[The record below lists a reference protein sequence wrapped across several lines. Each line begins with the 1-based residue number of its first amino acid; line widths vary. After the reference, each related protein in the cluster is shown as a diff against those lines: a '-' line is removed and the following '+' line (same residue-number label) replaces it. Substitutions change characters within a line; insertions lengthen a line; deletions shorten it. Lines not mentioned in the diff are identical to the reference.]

1 MNSLFIQRGTSPART
16 GVFAHVSYT
25 FRSHLYRTS
34 RTTTSGRP
42 AFTQRSSSFAPR
54 SRSLTPISSSHAQ
67 HKALGG
73 DVLVFPAALSGANNP
88 GKAAHVAVEVFW
100 DLDNICPSAKVVHE
114 DIWRVRQAVSRFGE
128 IVNLNA
134 YANRTSIAG
143 VKAWTTVLTQEEE
156 KAVHTSERI
165 SADGQHPKDA
175 GTQDQGLCSSAR
187 TPLVP
192 SVLAPSA
199 GFAPRE
205 RADSKNMRNARRA
218 NARAASTR
226 SATSRMKERTDQRS
240 RWAQELAA
248 SWQHERVLSMEAL
261 RITVVPTI
269 RQAADKALKREV
281 HALLEEVLHDGGV
294 AAVAST
300 YVCIVSNDTGMAP
313 LIKEVHMLGA
323 KPLVISNNK
332 TLRPLAIASS
342 SWRDLGTWIYHS
354 DN

>member
-1 MNSLFIQRGTSPART
+1 
-16 GVFAHVSYT
+16 
-25 FRSHLYRTS
+25 
-34 RTTTSGRP
+34 
-42 AFTQRSSSFAPR
+42 
-54 SRSLTPISSSHAQ
+54 
-67 HKALGG
+67 
-73 DVLVFPAALSGANNP
+73 VLVSAAAPSSANNP
-88 GKAAHVAVEVFW
+88 GKAARVTVEVFW
-100 DLDNICPSAKVVHE
+100 DLDNICPKANVVQE
-114 DIWRVRQAVSRFGE
+114 DIGRVRQAVSRFGE

-134 YANRTSIAG
+134 YANRSSIAG
-143 VKAWTTVLTQEEE
+143 VKAWTTVLTQEAE
-156 KAVHTSERI
+156 KAVHTSERT
-165 SADGQHPKDA
+165 SADGQQPKDA
-175 GTQDQGLCSSAR
+175 GIQDQGPSGSAR
-187 TPLVP
+187 PPLVP

-218 NARAASTR
+218 NTRAASTR
-226 SATSRMKERTDQRS
+226 SATSRIKERTDQRS

-248 SWQHERVLSMEAL
+248 SWQHERVLSMEGL

-281 HALLEEVLHDGGV
+281 RALLEEVLRNGGV

-300 YVCIVSNDTGMAP
+300 YVCIVSNDTGMKP
-313 LIKEVHMLGA
+313 LIKEVHVLGA

-332 TLRPLAIASS
+332 TLQPLAIASS